1 MKSTL
6 LSTLLSAAFVLRV
19 QAYIPLEEGA
29 FNVRR
34 FHLVERAVDSGEIVS
49 RAFLSSYDVVPRDS
63 DDLVPRR
70 CHTISACGT
79 PGGCMMMA
87 AQTYCDGEDPKKGF
101 QRAVKQTGAI
111 GRETLK
117 LIGTSLGTGPVG
129 TIAKTVKNVVGE
141 SKKAH
146 KQNEAARKKNAKNA
160 KKEQKKAPKQKKA
173 RGGKRH
179 KRELEMEDGVVVNR
193 RDFEIVE
200 RDEDMNFVGRS
211 RYSTF
216 DLDSRGESDDAIV
229 SRACEVYDGDVS
241 CIPGH

>member
-6 LSTLLSAAFVLRV
+6 LSTLLSAALVLRV

-49 RAFLSSYDVVPRDS
+49 RAFLSSYDIVPRDS
-63 DDLVPRR
+63 NDLVPRR

-117 LIGTSLGTGPVG
+117 LIGTSLGSGPVG
-129 TIAKTVKNVVGE
+129 TIAKMVKNVVGE

-146 KQNEAARKKNAKNA
+146 KQNEAARKKNAK
-160 KKEQKKAPKQKKA
+160 KEQKQKAPKPKKAPKQKKA
-173 RGGKRH
+173 RGGKKQ

-216 DLDSRGESDDAIV
+216 DLVSQGEGDDEIG
-229 SRACEVYDGDVS
+229 ACEEYDGEVS
-241 CIPGH
+241 CM